1 MKIIGITGKSG
12 SGKSTFAS
20 LLSKK
25 LSCQHIDIDKIG
37 HQSLSQPKIINS
49 LCNEFG
55 SQILNEDGS
64 INRKML
70 GFIVF
75 ENSNKMKILKDL
87 TYVYMQKCLDDILLQ
102 DNEFIVLEYILLP
115 LTKYW
120 DICDSKIL
128 IKSDDVDR
136 KNKVL
141 KRDGISEDY
150 FYKRDSSSI
159 DYSPFAFDFVFE
171 NDYTH
176 QTMDEFVK
184 NLKEGMR

>member
-37 HQSLSQPKIINS
+37 HHALSQPKIINS

-64 INRKML
+64 INRKRL

-120 DICDSKIL
+120 DICDLKIL
-128 IKSDDVDR
+128 VTANYMQR
-136 KNKVL
+136 KKKVIE
-141 KRDGISEDY
+141 RDNI
-150 FYKRDSSSI
+150 
-159 DYSPFAFDFVFE
+159 
-171 NDYTH
+171 
-176 QTMDEFVK
+176 
-184 NLKEGMR
+184 